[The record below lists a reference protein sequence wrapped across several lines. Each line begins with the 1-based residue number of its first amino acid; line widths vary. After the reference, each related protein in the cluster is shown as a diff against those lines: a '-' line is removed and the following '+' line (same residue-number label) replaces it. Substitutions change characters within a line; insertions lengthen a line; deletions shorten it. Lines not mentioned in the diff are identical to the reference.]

1 MTKAAAVDLQ
11 PGMLIRHGRKL
22 CRIVKSEHVHVGGR
36 GSAYI
41 QMELRGVEE
50 GGKMNVRFRTDEK
63 IERPFV
69 QIRNM
74 RYLYHSGSSYV
85 FMDTESY
92 EQIEL
97 PLALLDGREGLLQA
111 DIEVQVSFLDESP
124 IAVELPASVVLEVV
138 ETEPRIKGATATA
151 SYKSARTATGLTVMV
166 PPFIE
171 KGARIRVSTA
181 SLEYQ
186 ERETGSLS

>member
-11 PGMLIRHGRKL
+11 PGMLIKHGRKL
-22 CRIVKSEHVHVGGR
+22 CRIVNCEHVHVGGR

-41 QMELRGVEE
+41 QVELRGIEE
-50 GGKMNVRFRTDEK
+50 GGKMSVRFRTNEK

-74 RYLYHSGSSYV
+74 RYLYHSSSSFV

-97 PLALLDGREGLLQA
+97 SLTLLDGREGLLQA
-111 DIEVQVSFLDESP
+111 AIEVQVSFLDDRP
-124 IAVELPASVVLEVV
+124 IAVELPASVVLDVV

-151 SYKSARTATGLTVMV
+151 SYKSALTATGLTVMV

-186 ERETGSLS
+186 ERETGALS